1 MLSLCIFECIVLL
14 VIYIK
19 KINQLI
25 SSRSPVGVNIRSIH
39 RSGTYSLF
47 SYTENISFKSIY
59 RMIHIRSCASVALL
73 NSCVPVTAS
82 SAWREIQQ
90 HIRHAASS
98 QVRVRKEI
106 SCVMTAMP
114 HTKCASHIHIRIVFP
129 YPVFPLF
136 IMHET
141 LLNLPGLIYN

>member
-1 MLSLCIFECIVLL
+1 
-14 VIYIK
+14 
-19 KINQLI
+19 
-25 SSRSPVGVNIRSIH
+25 
-39 RSGTYSLF
+39 
-47 SYTENISFKSIY
+47 
-59 RMIHIRSCASVALL
+59 MIHIRSCASVALL

-141 LLNLPGLIYN
+141 LLNLPGLIYNQLSRVSIKNVMILYESLRYPKRLYPFPLQKLNMLATENCLRYQQ